1 MNNRNICNTCAPHT
15 AGEACLAPTIAPV
28 ARTLNLYLRLGCFFA
43 PKGQQNSA
51 QGNALGG
58 TETHIFAPC
67 KGSKITSIAL
77 LLQGFVGA
85 RHASPLQ
92 SRLWRELLTS
102 TFASGV
108 FSPRRGQQNS
118 AQGNA
123 LGDTETHILAPCKG
137 SKITSIALP
146 PQGFVGARHASPAN
160 AVRIVSISL
169 FGRGTPRP

>member
-1 MNNRNICNTCAPHT
+1 MNPLPFVVSLASARLCRGEACLARRIDIENNRNTCAPHT
-15 AGEACLAPTIAPV
+15 AGEACLAPTIAPM

-67 KGSKITSIAL
+67 KGSKI
-77 LLQGFVGA
+77 
-85 RHASPLQ
+85 
-92 SRLWRELLTS
+92 
-102 TFASGV
+102 V
-108 FSPRRGQQNS
+108 F
-118 AQGNA
+118 
-123 LGDTETHILAPCKG
+123 
-137 SKITSIALP
+137 IALP

-169 FGRGTPRP
+169 LRAMAYLTHKTRAAYFQIALRL